1 MQIVLFVYVSCSSL
15 GWDSFNVSL
24 KFIVHI
30 GIPMSWDAVAGIVN
44 QSLLTTNGNSTIQ
57 FGNAYIY
64 DGKFLI

>member
-1 MQIVLFVYVSCSSL
+1 
-15 GWDSFNVSL
+15 
-24 KFIVHI
+24 
-30 GIPMSWDAVAGIVN
+30 MSWDAVAGIVN